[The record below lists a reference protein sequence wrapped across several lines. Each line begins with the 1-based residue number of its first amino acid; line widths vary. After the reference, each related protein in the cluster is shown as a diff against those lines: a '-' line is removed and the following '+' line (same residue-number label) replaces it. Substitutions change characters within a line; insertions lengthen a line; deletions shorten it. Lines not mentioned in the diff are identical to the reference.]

1 MKKIKLILLFCAIFL
16 SVLLLTGDK
25 DRIQADDDDS
35 NFTNLVVFARFAGE
49 TEFIN
54 DVYEGSSV
62 RKITDNSY
70 NAGSYSVGDY
80 YRCVSDNKLRM
91 RSVYLYDNGGS
102 IVLSHPR
109 GYYAEYSDVNT
120 IGYKDSSER
129 AGRMYDLKLEWS
141 EAVNNAIA
149 AGNKISNYDDTAYY
163 GYNELDKDNNGTID
177 SITIIYKNNESDNI
191 SVSWSSPLWNYMD
204 YADYISVNTSGK
216 IIKSDKYVQ
225 LTNSYCKPGGGDS
238 NGYLYKDEDG
248 LVSVSIATAV
258 HEMGHIMGLKDLYN
272 SNNVSP
278 VYFMSVMA
286 KHLSPVPQFM
296 SLKEKE
302 VLGWVD
308 ENDIKTIL
316 SEGEYSLKALGTTEN
331 GNISGYKMDIP
342 VKGKTLYLE
351 YRNFEDNGN
360 KYDSQYKQMY
370 KINGNRVD
378 KVSLK
383 SGLVCYLIDSD
394 TKFPSNMYFSSPKW
408 NYEVVGGQYSTKSDA
423 ALGIGDD
430 IWIYGDIYIS
440 VKSIENNTLTFE
452 IEGGIPEH
460 IHSGG
465 EATCV
470 SRAVCEVCHEEYGE
484 LNKDNHK
491 LKHVEAK
498 AATVT
503 QEGNI
508 EYYYCSLCLKYF
520 ADSDASQQ
528 IDKDSVVT
536 AKLAPVIIDGDKCVI
551 EKNAGKEVTFKS
563 NAAFSDFVKVELDG
577 GELIKDKDYMV
588 KEGSIIVTLNPNLI
602 KKLSTG
608 EHVIGIVSSSGT
620 ANAHF
625 TVKEPETETESTKE
639 SETETETESIK
650 EPETETETEST
661 KEPETETE
669 TESTKEL
676 ETETETESSRETESS
691 TESIRE
697 TESSKETES
706 IKESDSESTKATES
720 GTANIK
726 ETETEAISQTES
738 ETTSQN
744 TFDEAETNVPST
756 NTGDRNHGKLW
767 LVIAIIALA
776 GCIVA
781 AAAYVVSKK
790 K

>member
-1 MKKIKLILLFCAIFL
+1 MRKIKLILLFCAVFL
-16 SVLLLTGDK
+16 SILLLTGDK

-109 GYYAEYSDVNT
+109 GYYAEYSDINT
-120 IGYKDSSER
+120 IGYKDASER
-129 AGRMYDLKLEWS
+129 ASRMYELRQEWS
-141 EAVNNAIA
+141 EAVNNAISS
-149 AGNKISNYDDTAYY
+149 GNKISDYNNTVYYDY
-163 GYNELDKDNNGTID
+163 GVLDKDNNGTID
-177 SITIIYKNNESDNI
+177 SITIIYKNNGSGNI
-191 SVSWSSPLWNYMD
+191 SVSWSSPLWNYTD
-204 YADYISVNTSGK
+204 YVNNISVNTGK
-216 IIKSDKYVQ
+216 KTINSYKYVQ
-225 LTNSYCKPGGGDS
+225 ITNSYCKPDGDT
-238 NGYLYKDEDG
+238 NGYLFKDEDNR
-248 LVSVSIATAV
+248 VFVSIATAV

-272 SNNVSP
+272 SKNASP

-286 KHLSPVPQFM
+286 KHISPVPQFM

-302 VLGWVD
+302 VLGWAD

-316 SEGEYSLKALGTTEN
+316 SEGEYSLKALGTS
-331 GNISGYKMDIP
+331 GMDNITGYKMDIP
-342 VKGKTLYLE
+342 EKGKTLYLE

-360 KYDSQYKQMY
+360 KYDSQYKHMF

-378 KVSLK
+378 KIPLK

-408 NYEVVGGQYSTKSDA
+408 NYEVLGGQYNTKADA
-423 ALGIGDD
+423 ALGIGED

-440 VKSIENNTLTFE
+440 VNSIENNILTFE
-452 IEGGIPEH
+452 IKGGIPEH

-470 SRAVCEVCHEEYGE
+470 NRAVCEVCHGE

-491 LKHVEAK
+491 LQHVEAK

-503 QEGNI
+503 QEGNT

-520 ADSDASQQ
+520 ADSNASKQ

-536 AKLAPVIIDGDKCVI
+536 SKLAPEIIAGDKCI
-551 EKNAGKEVTFKS
+551 IDKNSDKAITFKS

-577 GELIKDKDYMV
+577 RELVKDKDYTV
-588 KEGSIIVTLNPNLI
+588 KAGSIIVTLNPDLI

-608 EHVIGIVSSSGT
+608 EHVIGIASSSGT
-620 ANAHF
+620 ASAHF
-625 TVKEPETETESTKE
+625 TVKEPETESIKE
-639 SETETETESIK
+639 SETVM
-650 EPETETETEST
+650 EST
-661 KEPETETE
+661 KGTE
-669 TESTKEL
+669 L
-676 ETETETESSRETESS
+676 
-691 TESIRE
+691 
-697 TESSKETES
+697 ETES
-706 IKESDSESTKATES
+706 IKES
-720 GTANIK
+720 
-726 ETETEAISQTES
+726 ETETISQIES
-738 ETTSQN
+738 ETTSQY
-744 TFDEAETNVPST
+744 TFDENETNASSI

-776 GCIVA
+776 GCIA
-781 AAAYVVSKK
+781 ATVMYVVSKRK
-790 K
+790 

>member
-1 MKKIKLILLFCAIFL
+1 MRKIKLILLFCTVFL
-16 SVLLLTGDK
+16 SILLLTGDK

-109 GYYAEYSDVNT
+109 GYYAEYSDINT
-120 IGYKDSSER
+120 IGYKDASER
-129 AGRMYDLKLEWS
+129 ASRMYELTQEWS
-141 EAVNNAIA
+141 EAVNNAISS
-149 AGNKISNYDDTAYY
+149 GNKISDYNNTVYYDY
-163 GYNELDKDNNGTID
+163 GVLDKDNNGTID
-177 SITIIYKNNESDNI
+177 SITIIYKNNGAGNI
-191 SVSWSSPLWNYMD
+191 SVSWSSPLWNYTD
-204 YADYISVNTSGK
+204 YVNNISVNTGK
-216 IIKSDKYVQ
+216 KTINSYKYVQ
-225 LTNSYCKPGGGDS
+225 ITNSYCKPDGDT
-238 NGYLYKDEDG
+238 NGYLFKDEDDR
-248 LVSVSIATAV
+248 VFVSIATAV

-272 SNNVSP
+272 SKNASP

-286 KHLSPVPQFM
+286 KHISPVPQFM

-302 VLGWVD
+302 VLGWTD

-316 SEGEYSLKALGTTEN
+316 SEGEYSLKALGTSGTD
-331 GNISGYKMDIP
+331 NITGYKMDIP
-342 VKGKTLYLE
+342 KKGKTLYLE

-360 KYDSQYKQMY
+360 KYDSQYKQMF

-378 KVSLK
+378 KIPLK

-408 NYEVVGGQYSTKSDA
+408 NYEVLGGQYNTKADA
-423 ALGIGDD
+423 ALGIGED

-440 VKSIENNTLTFE
+440 VNSIENNILTFE
-452 IEGGIPEH
+452 IKGGIPEH

-465 EATCV
+465 VATCIN
-470 SRAVCEVCHEEYGE
+470 RAVCEVCHEEYGE

-491 LKHVEAK
+491 LQHVEAK

-508 EYYYCSLCLKYF
+508 EYYYCYLCLKYF
-520 ADSDASQQ
+520 ADSNASKQ

-536 AKLAPVIIDGDKCVI
+536 SKLAPEIIAGDKCI
-551 EKNAGKEVTFKS
+551 IDKN
-563 NAAFSDFVKVELDG
+563 SDN
-577 GELIKDKDYMV
+577 MV
-588 KEGSIIVTLNPNLI
+588 KAGSIIVTLNPDLI

-608 EHVIGIVSSSGT
+608 EHVIGIASSSGT
-620 ANAHF
+620 ASAHF
-625 TVKEPETETESTKE
+625 TVKEPETE
-639 SETETETESIK
+639 SIK
-650 EPETETETEST
+650 ETEA
-661 KEPETETE
+661 
-669 TESTKEL
+669 
-676 ETETETESSRETESS
+676 
-691 TESIRE
+691 
-697 TESSKETES
+697 ETES
-706 IKESDSESTKATES
+706 IKESETVMESTKGTELETES
-720 GTANIK
+720 IK
-726 ETETEAISQTES
+726 ESETEIISQIES
-738 ETTSQN
+738 ETTSQY
-744 TFDEAETNVPST
+744 TFDENETNASSI

-776 GCIVA
+776 GCIA
-781 AAAYVVSKK
+781 AAVMYVVSKRK
-790 K
+790 

>member
-1 MKKIKLILLFCAIFL
+1 MRKIKLILLFCAVFL
-16 SVLLLTGDK
+16 SILLLTGDK
-25 DRIQADDDDS
+25 DRVQADDDDS

-109 GYYAEYSDVNT
+109 GYYAEYSDINT
-120 IGYKDSSER
+120 IGYKDASER
-129 AGRMYDLKLEWS
+129 ASRMYELRQEWS
-141 EAVNNAIA
+141 EAVNNAISS
-149 AGNKISNYDDTAYY
+149 GNKISDYNNTVYYDY
-163 GYNELDKDNNGTID
+163 GVLDKDNNGTID
-177 SITIIYKNNESDNI
+177 SITIIYKNNGAGNI
-191 SVSWSSPLWNYMD
+191 SVSWSSPLWNYTD
-204 YADYISVNTSGK
+204 YVNNISVNTGK
-216 IIKSDKYVQ
+216 KTINSYKYVQ
-225 LTNSYCKPGGGDS
+225 ITNSYCKPDGDT
-238 NGYLYKDEDG
+238 NGYLFKDEDDR
-248 LVSVSIATAV
+248 VFVSIATAV

-272 SNNVSP
+272 SKNASP

-286 KHLSPVPQFM
+286 KHISPVPQFM

-302 VLGWVD
+302 VLGWT

-316 SEGEYSLKALGTTEN
+316 SEGEYSLKALGTS
-331 GNISGYKMDIP
+331 GADNITGYKMDIP
-342 VKGKTLYLE
+342 EKGKTLYLE

-360 KYDSQYKQMY
+360 KYDSQYKQMF

-378 KVSLK
+378 KIPLK

-408 NYEVVGGQYSTKSDA
+408 NYEVLGGQYNTKADA
-423 ALGIGDD
+423 ALGIGED

-440 VKSIENNTLTFE
+440 VNSIENNILTFE
-452 IEGGIPEH
+452 IKGGIPEH

-470 SRAVCEVCHEEYGE
+470 NRAVCEVCHKEYGE

-491 LKHVEAK
+491 LQHVEAK

-520 ADSDASQQ
+520 ADSNASKQ

-536 AKLAPVIIDGDKCVI
+536 SKLTPEIIEGDKCI
-551 EKNAGKEVTFKS
+551 IDKNSDKAITFKS

-577 GELIKDKDYMV
+577 RELVKDKDYTV
-588 KEGSIIVTLNPNLI
+588 KAGSIIVTLNPDLI

-608 EHVIGIVSSSGT
+608 EHVIGIVSLSGT
-620 ANAHF
+620 ASAHF
-625 TVKEPETETESTKE
+625 TVKEPETEPVT
-639 SETETETESIK
+639 
-650 EPETETETEST
+650 EPET
-661 KEPETETE
+661 KPV
-669 TESTKEL
+669 
-676 ETETETESSRETESS
+676 TESSRETESE
-691 TESIRE
+691 TEDIKE

-706 IKESDSESTKATES
+706 IKES
-720 GTANIK
+720 
-726 ETETEAISQTES
+726 ETETETISQIES
-738 ETTSQN
+738 ETTSQY
-744 TFDEAETNVPST
+744 TFDENETNASSI

-776 GCIVA
+776 GCIAAEVMYVA
-781 AAAYVVSKK
+781 SKRK
-790 K
+790 

>member
-1 MKKIKLILLFCAIFL
+1 MRKIKLILLFCTVFL
-16 SVLLLTGDK
+16 SILLLTGDK

-109 GYYAEYSDVNT
+109 GYYAEYSDINT
-120 IGYKDSSER
+120 IGYKDASER
-129 AGRMYDLKLEWS
+129 ASRMYELRQEWS
-141 EAVNNAIA
+141 EAVNNAISS
-149 AGNKISNYDDTAYY
+149 GNKISDYNNTVYYDY
-163 GYNELDKDNNGTID
+163 GVLDKDNNGTID
-177 SITIIYKNNESDNI
+177 SITIIYKNNESGNI
-191 SVSWSSPLWNYMD
+191 SVSWSSPLWNYTD
-204 YADYISVNTSGK
+204 YVNNISVNTGK
-216 IIKSDKYVQ
+216 KTINSYKYVQ
-225 LTNSYCKPGGGDS
+225 ITNSYCKPDGDT
-238 NGYLYKDEDG
+238 NGYLFKDGDDQ
-248 LVSVSIATAV
+248 VFVSIATAV

-272 SNNVSP
+272 SKNASP

-286 KHLSPVPQFM
+286 KHISPVPQFM

-302 VLGWVD
+302 VLGWAD

-316 SEGEYSLKALGTTEN
+316 SEGEYSLKALGTSGTD
-331 GNISGYKMDIP
+331 NITGYKMDIP
-342 VKGKTLYLE
+342 EKGKTLYLE

-360 KYDSQYKQMY
+360 KYDSQYKHMF

-378 KVSLK
+378 KIPLK

-408 NYEVVGGQYSTKSDA
+408 NYEVIGGQYNTKADA
-423 ALGIGDD
+423 ALGIGED

-440 VKSIENNTLTFE
+440 VNSIENNILTFE
-452 IEGGIPEH
+452 IKGGIPEH

-465 EATCV
+465 VATCV
-470 SRAVCEVCHEEYGE
+470 NRAVCEVCHEEYGE

-491 LKHVEAK
+491 LQHAEAK

-520 ADSDASQQ
+520 ADSNASKQ

-536 AKLAPVIIDGDKCVI
+536 SKLAPEIIAGDKCI
-551 EKNAGKEVTFKS
+551 IDKN
-563 NAAFSDFVKVELDG
+563 SDIVKVELDG
-577 GELIKDKDYMV
+577 RELVKDKDYTV
-588 KEGSIIVTLNPNLI
+588 KAGSIIVTLNPDLI

-608 EHVIGIVSSSGT
+608 EHVIGIASSSGT
-620 ANAHF
+620 ASAHF
-625 TVKEPETETESTKE
+625 TVKEPETESIK
-639 SETETETESIK
+639 ETETETESIK
-650 EPETETETEST
+650 ESETET
-661 KEPETETE
+661 
-669 TESTKEL
+669 
-676 ETETETESSRETESS
+676 
-691 TESIRE
+691 
-697 TESSKETES
+697 
-706 IKESDSESTKATES
+706 
-720 GTANIK
+720 
-726 ETETEAISQTES
+726 ISQIES
-738 ETTSQN
+738 ETTSQY
-744 TFDEAETNVPST
+744 TFDENETNASSI

-776 GCIVA
+776 GCIA
-781 AAAYVVSKK
+781 AAVMYVVSKRK
-790 K
+790 

>member
-1 MKKIKLILLFCAIFL
+1 MRKIKLILLFCAVFL
-16 SVLLLTGDK
+16 SILLLTGDK
-25 DRIQADDDDS
+25 DRIQAYDDDS

-109 GYYAEYSDVNT
+109 GYYAEYSDINT
-120 IGYKDSSER
+120 IGYKDASER
-129 AGRMYDLKLEWS
+129 ASRMYELRQEWS
-141 EAVNNAIA
+141 EAVNNAISS
-149 AGNKISNYDDTAYY
+149 GNKISDYNNTVYYDY
-163 GYNELDKDNNGTID
+163 GVLDKDNNGTID
-177 SITIIYKNNESDNI
+177 SITIIYKNNGAGNI
-191 SVSWSSPLWNYMD
+191 SVSWSSPLWNYTD
-204 YADYISVNTSGK
+204 YVNNISVNTGK
-216 IIKSDKYVQ
+216 KTINSYKYVQ
-225 LTNSYCKPGGGDS
+225 ITNSYCKPDGDT
-238 NGYLYKDEDG
+238 NGYLFKDEDDR
-248 LVSVSIATAV
+248 VFVSIATAV

-272 SNNVSP
+272 SKNASP

-286 KHLSPVPQFM
+286 KHISPVPQFM

-302 VLGWVD
+302 VLGWTD

-316 SEGEYSLKALGTTEN
+316 SEGEYSLKALGTS
-331 GNISGYKMDIP
+331 GADNITGYKMDIP
-342 VKGKTLYLE
+342 EKGKTLYLE

-360 KYDSQYKQMY
+360 KYDSQYKHMF

-378 KVSLK
+378 KIPLK

-408 NYEVVGGQYSTKSDA
+408 NYEVLGGQYNTKADA
-423 ALGIGDD
+423 ALGIGED

-440 VKSIENNTLTFE
+440 VNSIENNILTFE
-452 IEGGIPEH
+452 IKGGIPEH

-470 SRAVCEVCHEEYGE
+470 NRAVCEVCHKEYGE

-491 LKHVEAK
+491 LQHVEAK

-508 EYYYCSLCLKYF
+508 EYF
-520 ADSDASQQ
+520 ADSNASKQ

-536 AKLAPVIIDGDKCVI
+536 SKLAPEIIAGDKCI
-551 EKNAGKEVTFKS
+551 IDKNSDKAITFKS

-577 GELIKDKDYMV
+577 RELVKDKDYTV
-588 KEGSIIVTLNPNLI
+588 KAGSIIVTLNPDLI

-608 EHVIGIVSSSGT
+608 EHVIGIASSSGT
-620 ANAHF
+620 ASAHF
-625 TVKEPETETESTKE
+625 TVKEPETESIK
-639 SETETETESIK
+639 ETETESIK
-650 EPETETETEST
+650 ESETEMEST
-661 KEPETETE
+661 KGTE
-669 TESTKEL
+669 L
-676 ETETETESSRETESS
+676 
-691 TESIRE
+691 
-697 TESSKETES
+697 ETES
-706 IKESDSESTKATES
+706 IKES
-720 GTANIK
+720 
-726 ETETEAISQTES
+726 ETETISQIES
-738 ETTSQN
+738 ETTSQY
-744 TFDEAETNVPST
+744 TFDENETNASSI

-776 GCIVA
+776 GCIA
-781 AAAYVVSKK
+781 AAVMYVVSKRK
-790 K
+790 

>member
-1 MKKIKLILLFCAIFL
+1 MRKIKLILLFCAVFL
-16 SVLLLTGDK
+16 SILLLTGDK

-109 GYYAEYSDVNT
+109 GYYAEYSDINT
-120 IGYKDSSER
+120 IGYKDASER
-129 AGRMYDLKLEWS
+129 ASRMYELRQEWS
-141 EAVNNAIA
+141 EAVNNAISS
-149 AGNKISNYDDTAYY
+149 GNKISDYNNNTVYYDY
-163 GYNELDKDNNGTID
+163 GVLDKDNNGTID
-177 SITIIYKNNESDNI
+177 SITIIYKNNGAGNI
-191 SVSWSSPLWNYMD
+191 SVSWSSPLWNYTD
-204 YADYISVNTSGK
+204 YVNNISVNTGK
-216 IIKSDKYVQ
+216 KTINSYKYVQ
-225 LTNSYCKPGGGDS
+225 ITNSYCKPDGDT
-238 NGYLYKDEDG
+238 NGYLFKDEDDR
-248 LVSVSIATAV
+248 LFVSIATAV

-272 SNNVSP
+272 SKNASP

-286 KHLSPVPQFM
+286 KHISPVPQFM

-302 VLGWVD
+302 VLGWAD

-316 SEGEYSLKALGTTEN
+316 SEGEYSLKALGTSGTD
-331 GNISGYKMDIP
+331 NITGYKMDIP
-342 VKGKTLYLE
+342 EKGKTLYLE

-360 KYDSQYKQMY
+360 KYDSQYKQLF

-378 KVSLK
+378 KISLK

-408 NYEVVGGQYSTKSDA
+408 NYEVLGGQYNTKADA
-423 ALGIGDD
+423 ALGIGED
-430 IWIYGDIYIS
+430 IWIYGDIYIR
-440 VKSIENNTLTFE
+440 VNSIVNNILTFE
-452 IEGGIPEH
+452 IKGGIPEH

-470 SRAVCEVCHEEYGE
+470 NRAVCEVCHEEYGE

-491 LKHVEAK
+491 LQHVEAK

-520 ADSDASQQ
+520 ADSNASKQ

-536 AKLAPVIIDGDKCVI
+536 SKLAPEIIAGDKCI
-551 EKNAGKEVTFKS
+551 IDKNSDKAITFKS

-577 GELIKDKDYMV
+577 RELVKDKDYTV
-588 KEGSIIVTLNPNLI
+588 KAGSIIVTLNPDLI

-608 EHVIGIVSSSGT
+608 EHVIGIASSSGT
-620 ANAHF
+620 ASAHF
-625 TVKEPETETESTKE
+625 TVKEPETESIK
-639 SETETETESIK
+639 ETETESIK
-650 EPETETETEST
+650 ESETVMEST
-661 KEPETETE
+661 KGTE
-669 TESTKEL
+669 L
-676 ETETETESSRETESS
+676 
-691 TESIRE
+691 
-697 TESSKETES
+697 ETES
-706 IKESDSESTKATES
+706 IKES
-720 GTANIK
+720 
-726 ETETEAISQTES
+726 ETETISQIES
-738 ETTSQN
+738 ETTSQY
-744 TFDEAETNVPST
+744 TFDENETNASSI

-776 GCIVA
+776 GCIA
-781 AAAYVVSKK
+781 AAVMYVVSKRK
-790 K
+790 

>member
-1 MKKIKLILLFCAIFL
+1 MRKIKLILLFCAVFL
-16 SVLLLTGDK
+16 SILLLTGDK

-109 GYYAEYSDVNT
+109 GYYAEYSDINT
-120 IGYKDSSER
+120 IGYKDASER
-129 AGRMYDLKLEWS
+129 ASRMYELRQEWS
-141 EAVNNAIA
+141 EAVNNAISS
-149 AGNKISNYDDTAYY
+149 GDKISDYNNTVYYDY
-163 GYNELDKDNNGTID
+163 GVLDKDNNGTID
-177 SITIIYKNNESDNI
+177 SITIIYKNNGAGNI
-191 SVSWSSPLWNYMD
+191 SVSWSSPLWNYTD
-204 YADYISVNTSGK
+204 YVNNISVNTGK
-216 IIKSDKYVQ
+216 KTINSYKYVQ
-225 LTNSYCKPGGGDS
+225 ITNSYCKPDGDT
-238 NGYLYKDEDG
+238 NGYLFKDEDDR
-248 LVSVSIATAV
+248 VFVSIATAV

-272 SNNVSP
+272 SKNASP

-286 KHLSPVPQFM
+286 KHISPVPQFM

-302 VLGWVD
+302 VLGWTD

-316 SEGEYSLKALGTTEN
+316 SEGEYSLKALGTS
-331 GNISGYKMDIP
+331 GADNIP
-342 VKGKTLYLE
+342 EKGKTLYLE

-360 KYDSQYKQMY
+360 KYDSQYKQMF

-378 KVSLK
+378 KIPLK

-408 NYEVVGGQYSTKSDA
+408 NYEVLGGQYNTKADA
-423 ALGIGDD
+423 ALGIGED

-440 VKSIENNTLTFE
+440 VNSIENNILTFE
-452 IEGGIPEH
+452 IKGGIPEH

-470 SRAVCEVCHEEYGE
+470 NRAVCEVCHKEYGE

-491 LKHVEAK
+491 LQHVEAK

-520 ADSDASQQ
+520 ADSNASKQ

-536 AKLAPVIIDGDKCVI
+536 SKLAPEIIAGDKCI
-551 EKNAGKEVTFKS
+551 IDKNSDKAITFKS

-577 GELIKDKDYMV
+577 RELVKDKDYTV
-588 KEGSIIVTLNPNLI
+588 KAGSIIVTLNPDLI

-608 EHVIGIVSSSGT
+608 EHVIGIASSSGT
-620 ANAHF
+620 ASAHF
-625 TVKEPETETESTKE
+625 TVKEPETESIKE
-639 SETETETESIK
+639 SETVM
-650 EPETETETEST
+650 EST
-661 KEPETETE
+661 KGTE
-669 TESTKEL
+669 L
-676 ETETETESSRETESS
+676 
-691 TESIRE
+691 
-697 TESSKETES
+697 ETES
-706 IKESDSESTKATES
+706 IKES
-720 GTANIK
+720 
-726 ETETEAISQTES
+726 ETETISQIES
-738 ETTSQN
+738 ETTSQY
-744 TFDEAETNVPST
+744 TFDENETNASSI

-776 GCIVA
+776 GCIA
-781 AAAYVVSKK
+781 ATVMYVVSKRK
-790 K
+790 

>member
-1 MKKIKLILLFCAIFL
+1 MRKIKLILLFCTVFL
-16 SVLLLTGDK
+16 SILLLTGDK

-91 RSVYLYDNGGS
+91 RSVYYLYDNGGS

-109 GYYAEYSDVNT
+109 GYYAEYSDINT
-120 IGYKDSSER
+120 IGYKDASER
-129 AGRMYDLKLEWS
+129 ASRMYELRQEWS
-141 EAVNNAIA
+141 EAVNNAISS
-149 AGNKISNYDDTAYY
+149 GNKISDYNNTVYYDY
-163 GYNELDKDNNGTID
+163 GVLDKDNNGTID
-177 SITIIYKNNESDNI
+177 SITIIYKNNGAGNI
-191 SVSWSSPLWNYMD
+191 SVSWSSPLWNYTD
-204 YADYISVNTSGK
+204 YVNNISVNTGK
-216 IIKSDKYVQ
+216 KTINSYKYVQ
-225 LTNSYCKPGGGDS
+225 ITNSYCKPDGDT
-238 NGYLYKDEDG
+238 NGYLFKDEDDR
-248 LVSVSIATAV
+248 VFVSIATAV

-272 SNNVSP
+272 SKNASP

-286 KHLSPVPQFM
+286 KHISPVPQFM

-302 VLGWVD
+302 VLGWAD

-316 SEGEYSLKALGTTEN
+316 SEGEYSLKALGTSGTD
-331 GNISGYKMDIP
+331 NITGYKMDIP
-342 VKGKTLYLE
+342 EKGKTLYLE

-360 KYDSQYKQMY
+360 KYDSQYKHMF

-378 KVSLK
+378 KIPLK

-408 NYEVVGGQYSTKSDA
+408 NYEVLGGQYNTKADA
-423 ALGIGDD
+423 ALGIGED

-440 VKSIENNTLTFE
+440 VNSIENNILTFE
-452 IEGGIPEH
+452 IKGGIPEH

-465 EATCV
+465 VATCI

-491 LKHVEAK
+491 LQHVEAK

-503 QEGNI
+503 QEGNT

-520 ADSDASQQ
+520 ADSNASKQ

-536 AKLAPVIIDGDKCVI
+536 SKLAPEIIAGDKCI
-551 EKNAGKEVTFKS
+551 IDKNSDKAITFKS

-577 GELIKDKDYMV
+577 RELVKDKDYTV
-588 KEGSIIVTLNPNLI
+588 KAGSIIVTLNPDLI

-608 EHVIGIVSSSGT
+608 EHVIGIASSSGT
-620 ANAHF
+620 ASAHF
-625 TVKEPETETESTKE
+625 TVKEPETESIK
-639 SETETETESIK
+639 ETETETESIK
-650 EPETETETEST
+650 ESETET
-661 KEPETETE
+661 
-669 TESTKEL
+669 
-676 ETETETESSRETESS
+676 
-691 TESIRE
+691 I
-697 TESSKETES
+697 SK
-706 IKESDSESTKATES
+706 I
-720 GTANIK
+720 
-726 ETETEAISQTES
+726 ES
-738 ETTSQN
+738 ETTSQY
-744 TFDEAETNVPST
+744 TFDENETNASSI

-776 GCIVA
+776 GCIA
-781 AAAYVVSKK
+781 AAVMYVVSKRK
-790 K
+790 